1 MSSNESK
8 QVFRLNEMKINEVIE
23 RAQKMGRKL
32 VMAFNIVLITCGLF
46 TSILLIEN
54 TNCRVQLLE
63 RE

>member
-46 TSILLIEN
+46 TSIFLIEN
-54 TNCRVQLLE
+54 ANCRVQLLE